1 MQCEQINFIWRC
13 SAECNV
19 GYVINQQYNRQHACR
34 SGGWDPP
41 FPQAYDNMICVR
53 KYSAEH
59 TGFVSMVVRV
69 IKFFCTTVNRN
80 IFSGKNLE
88 EDDYKYNGKEYEQMS
103 NRILRGKMLN
113 FL

>member
-53 KYSAEH
+53 KYSAEY
-59 TGFVSMVVRV
+59 TGFCFHGDRVVRV
-69 IKFFCTTVNRN
+69 IEFLLHNTEQEY
-80 IFSGKNLE
+80 IFRGNLE
-88 EDDYKYNGKEYEQMS
+88 RDDFKYNRKGYEQMS
-103 NRILRGKMLN
+103 NA
-113 FL
+113 FF